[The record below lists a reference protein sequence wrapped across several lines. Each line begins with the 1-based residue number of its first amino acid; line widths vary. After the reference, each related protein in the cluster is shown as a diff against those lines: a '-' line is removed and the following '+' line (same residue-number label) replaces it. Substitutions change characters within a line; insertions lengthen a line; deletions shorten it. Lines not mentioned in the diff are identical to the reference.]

1 MDLKGSQVTIDHVC
15 KRFGDFVALDDINF
29 TIKPGEFFS
38 LLGPSGCGKTTLLRI
53 IAGFEFPDEGVVLF
67 DDKNVIPLAANK
79 RQSNTVFQN
88 YALFPHLTV
97 YENVAFP
104 LRLKKVAK
112 EEIDQKVKQY
122 LRLVQL
128 EAHMQKKPN
137 QLSGGQKQRV
147 AIARALINE
156 PKVLLLDEPLSAL
169 DAKLR
174 ANLLLDLDAIHDK
187 IGITFIYVTHDQSE
201 ALSVSDRIAVMNSG
215 HVLQVGTPF
224 EIYESPA
231 TQFVAQF
238 IGDTN
243 LFEAEVVECV
253 EHKDPNGQDDWMV
266 TCKVPALGKQA
277 SLSTDTAE
285 QQNLDK
291 YMMVTDYEHTEP
303 GQKVAF
309 TIRPEKVRI
318 TKQEPDTGGRTD
330 INVYK
335 GVVEEPIYSGFQ
347 SKFYVRLENG
357 ALVKIFKQHTN
368 YMENG
373 PAIQWKDQ
381 VYVSWSAEDAYLVED
396 IEK

>member
-1 MDLKGSQVTIDHVC
+1 MKGSQVTIDHVS

-243 LFEAEVVECV
+243 LFEAEVVACV

-277 SLSTDTAE
+277 ALSTDTAE